1 MVQTIR
7 KGEKQVERYIAFDVE
22 TPNARNHRMSAI
34 GVNVVEDGRVTE
46 SFGTLVN
53 PETHF
58 DPFNIALTGITPELV
73 RTAPTFPELW
83 EEIGPVLLSGIL
95 VAHNATF
102 DLSVLSRCLEHYGI
116 DAPQFV
122 PFVCTVQMGRRCHPE
137 MPNHKLDTLC
147 RGLGIEL
154 DHHRAD
160 SDSRACAELLL
171 DYQRCG
177 LEIGAYLRTY
187 DLWNG
192 RTARP

>member
-1 MVQTIR
+1 M
-7 KGEKQVERYIAFDVE
+7 ERYIAFDVE

-34 GVNVVEDGRVTE
+34 GVNVVENGRVTE
-46 SFGTLVN
+46 SFASLVN

-58 DPFNIALTGITPELV
+58 DPFNIALTGITPEMV
-73 RTAPTFPELW
+73 RSAPTFPLLW
-83 EEIGPVLLSGIL
+83 REIGALLQSGIL

-102 DLSVLSRCLEHYGI
+102 DLHVLSCCLMDYEI

-147 RGLGIEL
+147 RELGIAL

-171 DYQRCG
+171 DYQRNG
-177 LEIGAYLRTY
+177 LEPGAFLRTY
-187 DLWNG
+187 DLFNG
-192 RTARP
+192 RTVRM

>member
-34 GVNVVEDGRVTE
+34 GVNVVKDGRVTE

-171 DYQRCG
+171 DYERNG
-177 LEIGAYLRTY
+177 LEIGHFVRTY

-192 RTARP
+192 RTARL

>member
-1 MVQTIR
+1 M
-7 KGEKQVERYIAFDVE
+7 ERYIAFDVE

-147 RGLGIEL
+147 RNLGIPL
-154 DHHRAD
+154 DHHKAD

-171 DYQRCG
+171 DYERNG
-177 LEIGAYLRTY
+177 LEIGHFVRTY

-192 RTARP
+192 RTARL

>member
-1 MVQTIR
+1 M
-7 KGEKQVERYIAFDVE
+7 ERYIAFDVE

-34 GVNVVEDGRVTE
+34 GVNVVEDGLVTE

-73 RTAPTFPELW
+73 RTAPSFPQLW
-83 EEIGPVLLSGIL
+83 DQIGPILLSGVL

-102 DLSVLSRCLEHYGI
+102 DLCVLSRCLQHYEI
-116 DAPQFV
+116 DSPQFV
-122 PFVCTVQMGRRCHPE
+122 PFVCTVQMGRKCHPE

-147 RGLGIEL
+147 RNLGIPL

-171 DYQRCG
+171 DYERNG
-177 LEIGAYLRTY
+177 LEIGHFVRTY

-192 RTARP
+192 CTARL